1 MMGCWASGVGQPPAS
16 RSCHLEGQQPCPRQ
30 ASPGPPAPRERAAGH
45 LGITPQTAKVLKVF
59 LEDPTHVL
67 PFEQINEGFELMR
80 RTGLSSG
87 TVYLMLA
94 RMEEAGLLTSGKED
108 IDPRSEGRPARR
120 HYTIS
125 GAAAAAVRV
134 QLAALSEQYRP
145 PVPAITRLR
154 AQGGTA

>member
-1 MMGCWASGVGQPPAS
+1 MQD
-16 RSCHLEGQQPCPRQ
+16 LD
-30 ASPGPPAPRERAAGH
+30 
-45 LGITPQTAKVLKVF
+45 ITPRMARVLKVF
-59 LEDPTHVL
+59 LEDPSQ
-67 PFEQINEGFELMR
+67 PRYGFELMR

-125 GAAAAAVRV
+125 GAAVAAVRV
-134 QLAALSEQYRP
+134 QLASLSEQYRP
-145 PVPAITRLR
+145 PVPAITRPR
-154 AQGGTA
+154 SQGGTA